1 MPTFLAD
8 ILRSDNV
15 LSISWIARAADG
27 IDSVA
32 SDVGKSR
39 HLLPPLSV
47 IESQTG
53 CSKFATTQYGPQ
65 YEKLNLISRVEDLFQ
80 NSH

>member
-15 LSISWIARAADG
+15 LSIWIARAADG

-53 CSKFATTQYGPQ
+53 CLQL
-65 YEKLNLISRVEDLFQ
+65 LNTDPNMKS
-80 NSH
+80 